1 MVRLNRRGIPDRTE
15 LPGLRHRR
23 SPKDALPALRSDGRT
38 TLCCPRISSGRIMFR
53 HDVGKN
59 GLGVTRANRQKDG
72 EELRMRLCRGFARWA
87 LLLPL
92 SVSLVGIP
100 TDRGQADEAAKS
112 ESRLERQVF
121 PEDVFPEGAFDSNLV
136 PKDAAETAFSKSKQN
151 LTSRKETRS
160 AKGGFSFDVK
170 TDHDVDIKKF
180 MATDT
185 LEQKFLDDTTSLQ
198 PPHAVKKSIPLL
210 GLSLTRPLN

>member
-1 MVRLNRRGIPDRTE
+1 
-15 LPGLRHRR
+15 
-23 SPKDALPALRSDGRT
+23 
-38 TLCCPRISSGRIMFR
+38 
-53 HDVGKN
+53 
-59 GLGVTRANRQKDG
+59 
-72 EELRMRLCRGFARWA
+72 MRLRRGFARWA

-92 SVSLVGIP
+92 SMSLVGIP
-100 TDRGQADEAAKS
+100 TVRGWTAEAAKS
-112 ESRLERQVF
+112 DSRLERQAF

-136 PKDAAETAFSKSKQN
+136 PNDAAEMAFSKSKPN
-151 LTSRKETRS
+151 LTSRKETRP

>member
-1 MVRLNRRGIPDRTE
+1 MRLRRGFT
-15 LPGLRHRR
+15 
-23 SPKDALPALRSDGRT
+23 
-38 TLCCPRISSGRIMFR
+38 
-53 HDVGKN
+53 
-59 GLGVTRANRQKDG
+59 
-72 EELRMRLCRGFARWA
+72 RWA

-92 SVSLVGIP
+92 SVSLVGLP
-100 TDRGQADEAAKS
+100 NDRGWTAEAAKS

-121 PEDVFPEGAFDSNLV
+121 PEDVFPEGAFDSNLA
-136 PKDAAETAFSKSKQN
+136 PNDAAETTFSTSKQN
-151 LTSRKETRS
+151 LTSRTETRP
-160 AKGGFSFDVK
+160 AKSGFSFDVK

-198 PPHAVKKSIPLL
+198 PPHAAKQSIPLL

>member
-1 MVRLNRRGIPDRTE
+1 
-15 LPGLRHRR
+15 
-23 SPKDALPALRSDGRT
+23 
-38 TLCCPRISSGRIMFR
+38 
-53 HDVGKN
+53 
-59 GLGVTRANRQKDG
+59 
-72 EELRMRLCRGFARWA
+72 MRLRRGFARWA

-100 TDRGQADEAAKS
+100 TDRGQADEAS
-112 ESRLERQVF
+112 RPESRLERQVF
-121 PEDVFPEGAFDSNLV
+121 PEDVFPEGAFDSNRVLN
-136 PKDAAETAFSKSKQN
+136 DAAEATFSKSKQN
-151 LTSRKETRS
+151 LTSRKETRP